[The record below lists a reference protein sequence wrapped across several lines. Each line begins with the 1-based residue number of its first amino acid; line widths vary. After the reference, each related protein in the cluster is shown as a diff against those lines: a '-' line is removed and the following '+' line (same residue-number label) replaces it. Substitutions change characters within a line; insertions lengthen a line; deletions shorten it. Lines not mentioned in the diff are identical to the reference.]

1 MARSA
6 TPFNWWTWGGQVEEC
21 LPRSE
26 RRSVNSRERNSP
38 ALSLCKVP
46 TMRVRRSAV
55 FIRQGCEGGDELT
68 H

>member
-6 TPFNWWTWGGQVEEC
+6 TPFNWWTRGGQVEEC
-21 LPRSE
+21 IPRSE

-46 TMRVRRSAV
+46 TMRVGRAAFLLARAV
-55 FIRQGCEGGDELT
+55 K
-68 H
+68 